1 MTLTP
6 QKEDALASLQVSE
19 TFVSIQGESTF
30 AGRPC
35 FFIRLTGCN
44 LRCSY
49 CDTAYAFGGGQ
60 PKTIPQLVDEF
71 CASGLALVEVTGGE
85 PLIQSGTPALLE
97 ALQAARPD
105 AVVLLETNGSCD
117 ISVVPPGVIAVMDI
131 KCPASGVG
139 RTSGVD
145 RTSGAGDAFDWQNLE
160 RLRPQDEVKFVISE
174 RADFDWA
181 ARMVRE
187 HQLASR
193 CHAVLFSPVLA
204 SVKPAAL
211 AEWLLAERV
220 PARLNLQL
228 HKLAGMR

>member
-1 MTLTP
+1 MTLIP

-30 AGRPC
+30 AGWPC

-44 LRCSY
+44 LRCAY
-49 CDTAYAFGGGQ
+49 CDTTYAFTGGE

-71 CASGLALVEVTGGE
+71 RVSGLTLVEVTGGE
-85 PLIQSGTPALLE
+85 PLLQPGTPALLK
-97 ALQAARPD
+97 ALQAARPG
-105 AVVLLETNGSCD
+105 AVVLVETNGSRD
-117 ISVVPPGVIAVMDI
+117 ISIVPPEVIAIMDI

-139 RTSGVD
+139 RTSG
-145 RTSGAGDAFDWQNLE
+145 AGEAFDWQNLE

-181 ARMVRE
+181 VRIVNE
-187 HQLASR
+187 QHLATK
-193 CHAVLFSPVLA
+193 CHAVLFSPV
-204 SVKPAAL
+204 SGRVEPAAL
-211 AEWLLAERV
+211 AEWLLASRG

-228 HKLAGMR
+228 HKLAGLR

>member
-1 MTLTP
+1 MNDP
-6 QKEDALASLQVSE
+6 LQICE

-49 CDTAYAFGGGQ
+49 CDTTYAFDGGT

-71 CASGLALVEVTGGE
+71 RASGLTLVEVTGGE
-85 PLIQSGTPALLE
+85 PLIQSGTPALLK

-105 AVVLLETNGSCD
+105 AVVLVETNGSRD
-117 ISVVPPGVIAVMDI
+117 ISVIPPGVIAIMDI

-139 RTSGVD
+139 RTSGA
-145 RTSGAGDAFDWQNLE
+145 GAAFDWQNLE
-160 RLRPQDEVKFVISE
+160 RLRPQDEVKFVISD

-181 ARMVRE
+181 VRMVNE
-187 HQLASR
+187 HAIASK
-193 CHAVLFSPVLA
+193 CQAVLFSPV
-204 SVKPAAL
+204 SGRVEPVAL
-211 AEWLLAERV
+211 AQWLLASRV
-220 PARLNLQL
+220 SARLNLQL
-228 HKLAGMR
+228 HKLAGLR